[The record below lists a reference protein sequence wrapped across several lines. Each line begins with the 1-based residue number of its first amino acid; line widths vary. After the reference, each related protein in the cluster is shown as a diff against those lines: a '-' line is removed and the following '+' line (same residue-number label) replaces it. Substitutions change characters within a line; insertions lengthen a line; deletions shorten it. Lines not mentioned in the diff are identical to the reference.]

1 MTILG
6 IKEKKIDGLVPVTK
20 EDFEQFGKAISEKIQ
35 MFSSSEHYSELIEN
49 ITKEICIDRKLL
61 TLVIS
66 WLWGIKVECSDLS
79 LNQVCYFNFFQ
90 STQHR

>member
-49 ITKEICIDRKLL
+49 ITKEICIDRK
-61 TLVIS
+61 
-66 WLWGIKVECSDLS
+66 
-79 LNQVCYFNFFQ
+79 
-90 STQHR
+90 

>member
-1 MTILG
+1 MKQIPPPNIPGIDQLNILG
-6 IKEKKIDGLVPVTK
+6 IKEKKVDGLVPVTK

-61 TLVIS
+61 KLVMSS
-66 WLWGIKVECSDLS
+66 WYLF
-79 LNQVCYFNFFQ
+79 YA
-90 STQHR
+90 